1 MRPLRALRK
10 GLVVLCLT
18 GSLAAAVTAS
28 AGASEPFFPQ
38 AGNGGYEVHEY
49 SVRLAYRSDGGIRA
63 ATALQALT
71 HRRLARFTLDF
82 VGPAVQSV
90 RVDGRPARW
99 RRRGG
104 KLAIVPARPVA
115 KGTVLAAT
123 IRYAGTP
130 PKVVDPDGT
139 EEGWY
144 RTDDGAIAV
153 GEPQG
158 TAAWI
163 PCNDVPGD
171 KASFEFELTVPRGL
185 KAVANGR
192 LRSVERVGGRT
203 RFTWVEE
210 ALMSPYL
217 AVLDI
222 GRGRLVRSQIGD
234 LPAWTLIDPRM
245 EPGSRRVLA
254 ALPEIVRFQARLF
267 GGYPFDSAGSIVDFA
282 PGLGYALESQSRPIY
297 AFVPDRTTVVHETA
311 HQWFGD
317 SVGLE
322 RWPQIWLNEG
332 LATWVEWY
340 YAERHGGP
348 SAAALFRDLLRTPAS
363 REKFWNP
370 PPGRPGSAAG
380 LFRPSIYV
388 RGGMAV
394 QALREKIGTAA
405 LLRVLRR
412 WTVGHRFG
420 SATIEQFVEL
430 AEEVS
435 GRDLDPLFQ
444 RWLFRRGK
452 P

>member
-1 MRPLRALRK
+1 MRALRK
-10 GLVVLCLT
+10 GLLLLCLT
-18 GSLAAAVTAS
+18 GSLAAAATAP

-38 AGNGGYEVHEY
+38 AGNGGYEVHDY
-49 SVRLAYRSDGGIRA
+49 SVRIAYRGDGSIRA
-63 ATALQALT
+63 STALQALT

-82 VGPAVQSV
+82 VGPDVRGV
-90 RVDGRPARW
+90 RVNGAAAGW

-104 KLAIVPARPVA
+104 KLAIEPASPVA

-123 IRYAGTP
+123 IRYDGTP
-130 PKVVDPDGT
+130 PKVIDPDGT

-144 RTDDGAIAV
+144 RTDDGVIAI

-163 PCNDVPGD
+163 PCNNVPAD
-171 KASFEFELTVPRGL
+171 KASFEFEVTVPRGL

-192 LRSVERVGGRT
+192 LRRVERVGGRT
-203 RFTWVEE
+203 RFTWEEE

-217 AVLDI
+217 ALLGI
-222 GRGRLVRSQIGD
+222 GRGRLIRGEVGD
-234 LPAWTLIDPRM
+234 LPTWTLIDPRM

-340 YAERHGGP
+340 YAELHGGP
-348 SAAALFRDLLRTPAS
+348 SAAALFRELLRTPAS
-363 REKFWNP
+363 KKTFWNP
-370 PPGRPGSAAG
+370 PPGRPGSAKG

-388 RGGMAV
+388 RGGMAL
-394 QALREKIGTAA
+394 QALREKIGTTA
-405 LLRVLRR
+405 LLRILRR
-412 WTVGHRFG
+412 WAVDHRFA
-420 SATIEQFVEL
+420 SATIEEFAGL

-435 GRDLDPLFQ
+435 GRELDPFFH